1 MEGPR
6 EQYSIYWEGPC
17 PHSKTDLDNV
27 MVPQIDV
34 NIPLDIL
41 QHLGESIDPLAAS
54 ELFGVDI
61 YLICL
66 C

>member
-1 MEGPR
+1 
-6 EQYSIYWEGPC
+6 
-17 PHSKTDLDNV
+17 

-66 C
+66 CWLQEAQEGQH